1 MTSHPSTA
9 TTAHASLLYP
19 TNSPATNG
27 TNKYAENYG
36 QVQALEPD
44 QRLSGSRKSTQGA
57 SRKPKRLFNKKM
69 LASRVRKKLK
79 HVKPPKSKSKK
90 AAPSEWHSKQT
101 TPNSIKTRGSA
112 TAHKT
117 KKTKKISG
125 HAKPGSCTEHIRR
138 MMTEPIR
145 NHDKTIE
152 GVGPFLARIQS
163 ERGEKTLEQHSGAPT
178 PSNQATLVI
187 RTRKLD

>member
-1 MTSHPSTA
+1 MPRIMAKFKHLSPIN
-9 TTAHASLLYP
+9 ASAAP
-19 TNSPATNG
+19 GKNI
-27 TNKYAENYG
+27 
-36 QVQALEPD
+36 
-44 QRLSGSRKSTQGA
+44 QGA
-57 SRKPKRLFNKKM
+57 SRKLKRLFNKKT

-79 HVKPPKSKSKK
+79 QVKPPNSKSKK
-90 AAPSEWHSKQT
+90 AAPSKWHSKRT

-125 HAKPGSCTEHIRR
+125 HAKPGSCTKHIRR

-145 NHDKTIE
+145 NHDKTID

-163 ERGEKTLEQHSGAPT
+163 ERGKKALEQHSGAPT

-187 RTRKLD
+187 RARKLD